1 MGASPKARRV
11 SHGAGDGCSCAA
23 RDGFER
29 RRREAQELHDAV
41 AQTVFGVRLVAQQIG
56 PAYERG
62 PAEGAAQVERL
73 LELTRTALVQLRTTC
88 AALSDDGRCHRARA
102 GGRVRTPKAS
112 A

>member
-1 MGASPKARRV
+1 MSRGASAV
-11 SHGAGDGCSCAA
+11 CSCAE
-23 RDGFER
+23 RVGFER

-73 LELTRTALVQLRTTC
+73 LDLTRTALVQLRTTC

-102 GGRVRTPKAS
+102 GSRARAPKTS